1 MQAREVKLKW
11 EHVKT
16 QEVFVE
22 HAVYVRIV
30 NHWLATK
37 NLKVQRIVF
46 IKVLLYLRAKKKLS
60 TNVLTTDKWQR

>member
-30 NHWLATK
+30 NH
-37 NLKVQRIVF
+37 
-46 IKVLLYLRAKKKLS
+46 
-60 TNVLTTDKWQR
+60 